1 MIAAARPTVAGRL
14 WVYLREMYPPE
25 VYLPFSFAG
34 FFGFYFLAQAL
45 AGGGGPLTVTSR
57 AIAGALTL
65 AAFSLLMRVFD
76 ELKDQEAD
84 RTLFPDRPLPSG
96 RVRLRDLQGLGLA
109 LVGGMLALNLA
120 MGPVAL
126 AGFLVMLL
134 YGLGTF
140 VWFFAEGPHRRSLLL
155 TVATHNPVVV
165 FCNLYVWAVWSADA
179 GVGLALPPP
188 AAWAGLVMYW
198 MPVLA
203 WEFSRKIKAPED
215 ENAYVTYSRLLG
227 PRPAAAVPFAAISLS
242 AGLAAWFGLTLGL
255 PAPALALG
263 GAAYAAAAFA
273 FVRFFAA
280 VSPANARLKPFA
292 EAFSL
297 GLYLA
302 LLGGLI
308 ARHGVAWGG

>member
-1 MIAAARPTVAGRL
+1 MIATARATVAGRL
-14 WVYLREMYPPE
+14 WVYLREMFPPE
-25 VYLPFSFAG
+25 IYLPFSFAG

-45 AGGGGPLTVTSR
+45 AGGDGPLTVTWR
-57 AIAGALTL
+57 AIAGGLTL
-65 AAFSLLMRVFD
+65 TAFSLLMRVFD

-84 RTLFPDRPLPSG
+84 RTLFPERPLPSG
-96 RVRLRDLQGLGLA
+96 RVRLADLQGLGLT
-109 LVGGMLALNLA
+109 LILGMLALNLA
-120 MGPVAL
+120 LGPVAL
-126 AGFLVMLL
+126 TGFLAMLL

-155 TVATHNPVVV
+155 TVATHNPVVI
-165 FCNLYVWAVWSADA
+165 FCNLYVWSIWSADA
-179 GVGLALPPP
+179 GLGLTPPGP

-203 WEFSRKIKAPED
+203 WEFSRKIKAPAA
-215 ENAYVTYSRLLG
+215 ENDYVTYSRLLG
-227 PRPAAAVPFAAISLS
+227 PRRAALVPMAAITLS

-255 PAPALALG
+255 PRGALALG
-263 GAAYAAAAFA
+263 AVAYAVAAFG
-273 FVRFFAA
+273 FGRFLAR
-280 VSPANARLKPFA
+280 VTPANARLRPFA

-308 ARHGVAWGG
+308 ARHGVTWAA